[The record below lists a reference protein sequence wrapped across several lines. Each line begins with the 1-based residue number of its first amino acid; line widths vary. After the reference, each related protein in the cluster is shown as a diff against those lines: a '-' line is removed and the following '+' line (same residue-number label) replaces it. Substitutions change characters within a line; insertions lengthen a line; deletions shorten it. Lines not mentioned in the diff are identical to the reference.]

1 MKDRFG
7 RIVLILSVLGTLGL
21 VWVGIDGY
29 RVGDTRPELQ
39 RHLAQ
44 SMAVILAL
52 FFGHSWIALYLTFLS
67 KTLRRGAEAGGL
79 TEAPWSWRSHR
90 PVTWAVATSLILL
103 LVLFLLGPAAMLE
116 MAPPW
121 THAVAFFAAL
131 AAQILALV
139 LETRSLR
146 LADGQLAEL
155 NDRLD

>member
-7 RIVLILSVLGTLGL
+7 RIVLVLSVLGTLGL

-29 RVGDTRPELQ
+29 RVGDSRAELQ
-39 RHLAQ
+39 RHLGQ

-79 TEAPWSWRSHR
+79 TAPPWSWRNHR
-90 PVTWAVATSLILL
+90 AVTWVVTASLVLL

-116 MAPPW
+116 MVPPW
-121 THAVAFFAAL
+121 THALAFFAAL

-146 LADGQLAEL
+146 SADGQLAEL
-155 NDRLD
+155 KERLS